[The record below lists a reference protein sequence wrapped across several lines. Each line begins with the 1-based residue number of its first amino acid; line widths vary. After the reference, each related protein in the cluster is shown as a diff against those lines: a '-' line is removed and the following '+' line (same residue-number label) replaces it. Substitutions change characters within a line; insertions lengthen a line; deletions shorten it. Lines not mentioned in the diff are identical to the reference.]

1 MGKCNVRLRV
11 DLTGFSSIRLTSRLR
26 SSLES
31 VRRQT
36 SVGATIVGPLALV
49 RSLIGSLGVGSRGS
63 GFGSGGGVVG
73 C

>member
-11 DLTGFSSIRLTSRLR
+11 DLTGFSSIRLTSKLR

-36 SVGATIVGPLALV
+36 SVGATIVG
-49 RSLIGSLGVGSRGS
+49 SLIGSLAVGSSGSGVGS
-63 GFGSGGGVVG
+63 GGVVG